1 MIVGDL
7 QTKTRGWT
15 NKSITDDP
23 YARPNQVLAA
33 MKQDAKLAVETIM
46 CKINGLH
53 AKAPHI
59 FNQSIL
65 KGLQTVLA
73 GSLVPQFGVLTL

>member
-1 MIVGDL
+1 MIVGHL
-7 QTKTRGWT
+7 QTKTRAWT

-46 CKINGLH
+46 CKINRLH
-53 AKAPHI
+53 PKAPHI
-59 FNQSIL
+59 FSQNIL

-73 GSLVPQFGVLTL
+73 GSQVPHFGVLTL